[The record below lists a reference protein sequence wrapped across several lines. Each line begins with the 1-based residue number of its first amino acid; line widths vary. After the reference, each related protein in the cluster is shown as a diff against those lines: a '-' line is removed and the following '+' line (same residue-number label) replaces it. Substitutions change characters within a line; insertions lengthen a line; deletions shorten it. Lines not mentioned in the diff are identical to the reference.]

1 MSTIPRIWERDGT
14 CSSDI
19 EYPPYWALSN
29 NGFRLHAYSV
39 LLGTPSLKFAR
50 KYNTQLVYVLNNRYT
65 VVAYNN
71 YTPDYISQMPYQS
84 SERLENRFQM
94 VNLDYRNTVLY
105 SLGE

>member
-1 MSTIPRIWERDGT
+1 M
-14 CSSDI
+14 
-19 EYPPYWALSN
+19 SN
-29 NGFRLHAYSV
+29 NGFRLNAYSV
-39 LLGTPSLKFAR
+39 LLGNPSLKFAR